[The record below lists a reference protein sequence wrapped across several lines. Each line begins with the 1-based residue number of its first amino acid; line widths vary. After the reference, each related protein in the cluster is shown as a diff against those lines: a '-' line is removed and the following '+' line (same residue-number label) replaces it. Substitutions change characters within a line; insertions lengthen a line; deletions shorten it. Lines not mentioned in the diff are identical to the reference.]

1 MAILQVNFLS
11 QTLKRTVPIQVVLPS
26 DKVLSYDGKK
36 TETKPCELLQL
47 IEVGVVHIQD
57 TQLFLTLNLEYNK
70 ISAATKY
77 YLFCMV
83 HLDFQLVHFPN

>member
-47 IEVGVVHIQD
+47 IEVGVVHYEI
-57 TQLFLTLNLEYNK
+57 T
-70 ISAATKY
+70 I
-77 YLFCMV
+77 
-83 HLDFQLVHFPN
+83 